1 MTRLAIADILA
12 TIPVGAQRH
21 LDPARD
27 DFYRRTIEA
36 EVRAGSRAEALVY
49 AAAVGPGQRGL
60 SPEEVKERIIR
71 RYRSSTTER
80 GR

>member
-1 MTRLAIADILA
+1 MTRLAIATFSRPFRWARSVIW
-12 TIPVGAQRH
+12 T
-21 LDPARD
+21 ARD

-36 EVRAGSRAEALVY
+36 EVRAGSRAEALEY